1 MHSLKRNTDGKFA
14 DADLARIL
22 HGATAASA
30 AAYKA
35 RGTPEAL
42 RIVEVLSI
50 LQSRAWGSCSMNEF
64 RKFMGL
70 KPYSSFSEWNP
81 DPAIHVSDD
90 FYSEGS

>member
-22 HGATAASA
+22 HGAPAASA

-50 LQSRAWGSCSMNEF
+50 LQSRAWGSCSMHEF
-64 RKFMGL
+64 RKFIGL
-70 KPYSSFSEWNP
+70 KRAYFGPRAP
-81 DPAIHVSDD
+81 C
-90 FYSEGS
+90 GG